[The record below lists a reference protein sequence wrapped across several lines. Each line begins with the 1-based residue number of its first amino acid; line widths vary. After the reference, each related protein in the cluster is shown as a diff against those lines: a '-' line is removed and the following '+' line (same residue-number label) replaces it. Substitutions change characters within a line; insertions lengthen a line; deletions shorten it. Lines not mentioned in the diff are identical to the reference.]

1 MYGNVQLN
9 KIYMSII
16 TIPNPQT
23 KTFVQSNTSDVLG
36 TMQNSFN
43 IDLQENVGKM
53 RVGKRMLIG
62 STISD
67 VASMYCPVAFAYAY
81 KTGSDSSIFSL
92 TGNNGGTGRVSYQAG
107 IHNNATQDA
116 TSNSPADIDNRYS
129 DMMVAS
135 NGYLYATSGD
145 TLYEMDGN
153 GNWSAT
159 TRSLSGSTST
169 HMLTSYA
176 GRLYITDLYNSITSC
191 DISSGAMGTLST
203 VGNSYHVRLGL
214 DSEASVITFIRSSA
228 SRIWIGT
235 INRRG
240 GKGYIHEWDGQSTA
254 VTRSYRLES
263 SGALSCVIKDEIP
276 YVVDTN
282 GDLLAFNGGTFQKLT
297 GFYRKNR
304 KTKLINPLS
313 SYNNRFIHPNGIS
326 VIDGK
331 VNILINNL
339 NNDYTG
345 TIEETIHSGIYEY
358 TPENGLVHKHSF
370 GLTNSAGTIS
380 DYGQIRVKQVGALSE
395 IIIRDSATSTT
406 NGSFLAGV
414 RLYTDATTEAG
425 YIFYDDTN
433 DTLQKYGYFITP
445 QIESSQLTD
454 TWQKIFVKNKKLIN
468 SSDRIYIK
476 SRTEEDTGVEATITF
491 TSTTTFTVLNS
502 AVDISQYWTAGTGGE
517 VEITQG
523 IGGGKCSHITNAV
536 NVAGTWTVT
545 VDETYTGATTQTAK
559 ARFMKWNKLKTINN
573 AESINTQVQQFT
585 EFPIPEYDQNDTFIQ
600 FKICFLFSGK
610 NEMHSLN
617 IISKTNQPLI

>member
-1 MYGNVQLN
+1 
-9 KIYMSII
+9 MSII

-53 RVGKRMLIG
+53 RVGKRMVIG
-62 STISD
+62 STVSD

-81 KTGSDSSIFSL
+81 KSGGNKIFSL
-92 TGNNGGTGRVSYQAG
+92 CGNNNSTGKVATQTG
-107 IHNNATQDA
+107 LHNNAGEDNTA
-116 TSNSPADIDNRYS
+116 NAPADIDTRYS

-135 NGYLYATSGD
+135 NGYLYATSND
-145 TLYEMDGN
+145 SLYEMDGN

-159 TRSLSGSTST
+159 PYTSLATSTT
-169 HMLTSYA
+169 HMLTGYA
-176 GRLYITDLYNSITSC
+176 GRLYVTNLYNTILSV
-191 DISSGAMGTLST
+191 DISTGARGAFTSIGSPYNL
-203 VGNSYHVRLGL
+203 RLGL
-214 DSEASVITFIRSSA
+214 DSEANTITFIRSSA

-240 GKGYIHEWDGQSTA
+240 GKGYVHEWDGQATI
-254 VTRSYRLES
+254 VTKSYRLES

-276 YVVDTN
+276 YIVDTN
-282 GDLLAFNGGTFQKLT
+282 GDLLSFNGGTFQKLT

-304 KTKLINPLS
+304 KRKLINPLS
-313 SYNNRFIHPNGIS
+313 SWNDRFIHPNGMS
-326 VIDGK
+326 VIDGRI
-331 VNILINNL
+331 NILINNQ
-339 NNDYTG
+339 NNDYNFTS
-345 TIEETIHSGIYEY
+345 IEETIQSGIYEY

-370 GLTNSAGTIS
+370 GLAKSSDTIK

-395 IIIRDSATSTT
+395 ILIPDNDTSTS
-406 NGSFLAGV
+406 NGSFLAGARV
-414 RLYTDATTEAG
+414 YTDATTEAG

-433 DTLQKYGYFITP
+433 DTLEKYGYFITP

-454 TWQKIFVKNKKLIN
+454 TWQKIYLKNKKLIN

-476 SRTEEDTGVEATITF
+476 SRTEEDTGVEATITW
-491 TSTTTFTVLNS
+491 TSTTSFTVLNS
-502 AVDISQYWTAGTGGE
+502 AVDVSLYWTSGTGGE
-517 VEITQG
+517 IEITQG
-523 IGGGKCSHITNAV
+523 IGGGKTAHITNAV
-536 NVAGTWTVT
+536 NNSGTWTVT
-545 VDETYTGATTQTAK
+545 VDETFTGATGTAK

-573 AESINTQVQQFT
+573 DESINNQVQQFT
-585 EFPIPEYDQNDTFIQ
+585 EFPIPEYDKNDTFIQ
-600 FKICFLFSGK
+600 FKICFLFKGK